1 MLRVRWKD
9 FELPSRVIVDEQSE
23 TPSYTKFIIEPFE
36 KGFGFTIG
44 NSLRRVLYS
53 SIEGVAPTAVK
64 IKGAM
69 HEFTAIEGVYEDVAS
84 IILNIKSLNIRFEED
99 FTEQTLSIFSDKK
112 KSITGKD
119 IECPP
124 GVVVINPHQKI
135 CEVVNDVEFD
145 CKILV
150 KKGRGFVT
158 AEEMRTEAEPGTIT
172 LDANFSPVK
181 RVKYVVEATRVG
193 RRTDYDRLVLEVWTN
208 GVVSPRDAL
217 GEASKI
223 LRKHLNPFVQQ
234 FELGKELIIR
244 ERKEEEI
251 RMRERRVE
259 DIRRKLQ
266 MSIQELDLSVR
277 AYNCLF
283 SENINTIADLVQK
296 TENELL
302 NLRNFGK
309 TSLKEVKRKLSE
321 HGLSLGMKLDE
332 YLPVKV

>member
-9 FELPSRVIVDEQSE
+9 FELPSRVLIEEE
-23 TPSYTKFIIEPFE
+23 TETQTYAKFIIEPFE
-36 KGFGFTIG
+36 KGFGYTIG

-53 SIEGVAPTAVK
+53 AIEGVAVTSVK
-64 IKGAM
+64 IKGAQ
-69 HEFTAIEGVYEDVAS
+69 HEFASLDGVYEDV
-84 IILNIKSLNIRFEED
+84 INIVLNIRQLNIRFDDD
-99 FTEQTLSIFSDKK
+99 FTEQTLKIEASKK
-112 KSITGKD
+112 GEVTGRD
-119 IECPP
+119 VQCPA
-124 GVVVINPHQKI
+124 GVRVLNPDQKI
-135 CEVVNDVEFD
+135 CTLVSDVKFE
-145 CKILV
+145 CTITV
-150 KKGRGFVT
+150 KRGRGFVA
-158 AEEMRTEAEPGTIT
+158 AEDLKIETEPGLIPV
-172 LDANFSPVK
+172 DANFSPVK
-181 RVKYVVEATRVG
+181 RVRYSVEATRVG

-208 GVVSPRDAL
+208 GAVSPREAL

-244 ERKEEEI
+244 EKKEEEI

-277 AYNCLF
+277 AFNCLT
-283 SENINTIADLVQK
+283 SENITTIAELVVK

-302 NLRNFGK
+302 DLKNFGK

-321 HGLSLGMKLDE
+321 QGLSLGMNLNE
-332 YLPVKV
+332 FMPVKA